1 MGESRKYDITVTVQ
15 PQYLADQSDEAAS
28 RYVFAY
34 HVSIIN
40 TGTEPAQ
47 LLTRHWIINE
57 AGGKTQEVRGQGV
70 VGEQPRLQPGES
82 FEYHS
87 GVALSSPVGTMRGSY
102 HFVAED
108 GSPFDAT
115 ISEFVLSV
123 PRVLH

>member
-1 MGESRKYDITVTVQ
+1 MGESRKYDITVTVR
-15 PQYLADQSDEAAS
+15 PQYLAEQSDETAG

-57 AGGKTQEVRGQGV
+57 ADGKTQEVRGQGV
-70 VGEQPRLQPGES
+70 VGEQPRLRPGES

-87 GVALSSPVGTMRGSY
+87 GVALNSPVGTMRGSY
-102 HFVAED
+102 HFVGED
-108 GSPFDAT
+108 GSAFDAP
-115 ISEFVLSV
+115 IEEFVLSV
-123 PRVLH
+123 PRILH